1 VRRPSLPTLAL
12 AFVLGCASAPERKP
26 PPVAVETPAAWTAT
40 PGAEPDTTAPPAATD
55 WWREF
60 ADTGL
65 DSLVAEALAQN
76 LDILAAAARVEAAAA
91 AARAAGADLWPQLN
105 ATGRAARAQSNIIG
119 IPIPGAPDVIQ
130 TRNSSFGASLDLSW
144 EIDLWG
150 RMGKA
155 KSAALADAQASAADL
170 AGARLS
176 IAGQTA
182 KSYFAVVEARA
193 QVRLAQAT
201 VESFQR
207 SADFVRRRYEEGV
220 RPPLD
225 LRIALTTLAQSRALL
240 ELRHQQLD
248 AATRAL
254 EILLARYPAAAF
266 AAGAELP
273 PVVGDVPPG
282 LPADLLIRRPDLFA
296 AERRYAAAEAR
307 AGEARRAFFPRIT
320 LTGSAGVLSKDVEDL
335 VDLDFGVWSIA
346 AGLVQ
351 PIFQGGR
358 LRANLARSHAVAD
371 QALVAYVQALLR
383 AFGEVETAIV
393 AERALAERARH
404 LQEAAV
410 QSEAAQRL
418 AERQYVAGLVDYITV
433 LETQRQALSSQIELI
448 TVRRQRLD
456 ARVNLHLALGGGF
469 DLTQDWRD
477 FLDRS
482 TELSQNPSHGGSR

>member
-1 VRRPSLPTLAL
+1 MKRASPGVAVLAL
-12 AFVLGCASAPERKP
+12 ALACASAPERKP
-26 PPVAVETPAAWTAT
+26 PEFTVEAPPAWTAA
-40 PGAEPDTTAPPAATD
+40 PGAEPDTTGPPPVTD
-55 WWREF
+55 WWRGF
-60 ADTGL
+60 ADARL
-65 DSLVAEALAQN
+65 DSLVEEALAQN

-91 AARAAGADLWPQLN
+91 TARAAGADLWPQLS
-105 ATGRAARAQSNIIG
+105 AAARGSRTQSNIIG
-119 IPIPGAPDVIQ
+119 IPIPGAPEVIQ
-130 TRNSSFGASLDLSW
+130 SRSSSFGASLDLSW

-150 RMGKA
+150 RVRKA

-170 AGARLS
+170 ASARLS

-182 KSYFAVVEARA
+182 KAYFAVVEARA
-193 QVRLAQAT
+193 QLRLAEAT
-201 VESFQR
+201 VESFER
-207 SADFVRRRYEEGV
+207 SAEFVRRRYEEGV
-220 RPPLD
+220 RPALD

-240 ELRHQQLD
+240 ELRRQQMD
-248 AATRAL
+248 AATRGL

-266 AAGAELP
+266 SAGAELP
-273 PVVGDVPPG
+273 PVVGDVPAG

-296 AERRYAAAEAR
+296 AERRYAASESR
-307 AGEARRAFFPRIT
+307 VGEARRAFFPRIT
-320 LTGSAGVLSKDVEDL
+320 LTGSAGTLSNDIEDL

-358 LRANLARSHAVAD
+358 LRANLARSHAAAD

-393 AERALAERARH
+393 AEGALAERARH
-404 LQEAAV
+404 LEEAAL
-410 QSEAAQRL
+410 QSEAAQGM

-456 ARVNLHLALGGGF
+456 ARINLHLALGGGF

-477 FLDRS
+477 FLDR
-482 TELSQNPSHGGSR
+482 TTNISQNSSPGGSR